1 MFVLKAD
8 PGGSSVWLLGRR
20 ALPTRGSRLLP
31 ILVLG
36 SCPGRQQS
44 AQPPPRGQ
52 RGSHP
57 HAPRLALLGV
67 DASPPLPVRRCLLPR
82 PQGLRALDSAWPGRA
97 SERAQCGSAGPGV
110 AALGPEAARGL
121 TAFVFF
127 AQASRASRRA
137 ASPTTARPG
146 RTITENRVSAAPS
159 RQAGPGR
166 SSEPADSRSTAP
178 VAILSSMCA
187 CVPRSQCSPL
197 SPSAPLCQTQSS
209 LGLWA
214 SPPTPPP
221 NPRCLPLRTPEGQE
235 LPLQGEGHWGPLPGP
250 RLESCGQDADPPVSC
265 SPSFHCPA
273 LFGRFRA
280 GEGERDGGT
289 QGTAPSWSGCS
300 GVFLSKLVFLTVP
313 ETESVFLKRGV
324 KRLTTGNVQVIV

>member
-1 MFVLKAD
+1 M
-8 PGGSSVWLLGRR
+8 VWLSGRR

-57 HAPRLALLGV
+57 HAPRPALLGV
-67 DASPPLPVRRCLLPR
+67 DASPPPPVRRCLLPR

-110 AALGPEAARGL
+110 AVLGAEAARGL

-209 LGLWA
+209 LGLRA

-221 NPRCLPLRTPEGQE
+221 QPPVPPPQDSRGPGVASAGGRALGTAAWAPSRIVWPGCRPAGVLFPVF
-235 LPLQGEGHWGPLPGP
+235 PLPG
-250 RLESCGQDADPPVSC
+250 
-265 SPSFHCPA
+265 SFWP
-273 LFGRFRA
+273 FPGR
-280 GEGERDGGT
+280 
-289 QGTAPSWSGCS
+289 
-300 GVFLSKLVFLTVP
+300 
-313 ETESVFLKRGV
+313 
-324 KRLTTGNVQVIV
+324 